1 MAFYSF
7 AMQSQS
13 WRLQTLGAVATLY
26 VILLI
31 GLDTLYAGQLLSA
44 AIGGFASGGC
54 WLAICIT
61 ADITYQRLRSLGA

>member
-1 MAFYSF
+1 
-7 AMQSQS
+7 MQSQS

-31 GLDTLYAGQLLSA
+31 GLGTLYAGQMLSA

-54 WLAICIT
+54 WLAICVT
-61 ADITYQRLRSLGA
+61 AHVTYQRLRSLSA